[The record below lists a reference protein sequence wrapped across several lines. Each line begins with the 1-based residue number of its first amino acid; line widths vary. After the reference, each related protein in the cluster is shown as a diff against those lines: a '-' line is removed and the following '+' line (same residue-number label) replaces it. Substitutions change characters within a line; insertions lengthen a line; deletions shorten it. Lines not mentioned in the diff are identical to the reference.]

1 MQIKQY
7 IKESSRTRAKLPNQV
22 LDTFHMLSGMMT
34 ELGEL
39 TDPFKK
45 QLAYNKPIDFTNVQ
59 EELGDLMWYIAGF
72 CEINNFDLEAI
83 LQNNIDK
90 LRARYPEKFT
100 EENAINR
107 NLKREREILE
117 ELGYKQ

>member
-1 MQIKQY
+1 MQIKEY
-7 IKESSRTRAKLPNQV
+7 VTLSERTCAKLDNQV

-45 QLAYNKPIDFTNVQ
+45 QLAYNKPVDFINVQ
-59 EELGDLMWYIAGF
+59 EELGDMMWYIANF
-72 CEINNFDLEAI
+72 CRINNFDLEKI

-90 LRARYPEKFT
+90 LKARYPEKFT
-100 EENAINR
+100 VEDAINR
-107 NLKREREILE
+107 NLDKERKILE
-117 ELGYKQ
+117 ELGQ